1 MLRAHAS
8 MSHPLSSFGEASA
21 ASSSSA
27 PEILPCADHPFSP
40 APGIRFIGWGVWVL
54 FSLLSFVAIRWGI
67 SALSE
72 SMHLR
77 PDYDANIYHIIGS
90 AWLRGESVP
99 YVGLMDIKGP
109 LIFLEC
115 GLGGLLTPVSFAAVA
130 LLNALVAGLG
140 LLYACRTAQL
150 FLSRGGALALTG
162 FLFLYTI
169 YFSVH
174 PSVTVLTLQYI
185 TLFWLMRWAVT
196 GQEFGGGRL
205 YALGAFAAMTLVLKF
220 NLAVFWGPIGLLV
233 LVAERRRGVLRVLL
247 LMAGGLA
254 TVLLP
259 FLAWFWQAGALGA
272 LWNEYVMSAVSY
284 GSVPFSECALVQQH
298 VFLLSQMM
306 PDHFAMSA
314 PAILTVPAGL
324 MLALP
329 WVALAR
335 VTRLRHSRAVMGA
348 LAASFFL
355 CIYAVFGGKWHF
367 LHYFF
372 TFLPWG
378 LLSLI
383 TLALWCAPR
392 VGKKLRW
399 LSMVA
404 GWLMPFA
411 VCGAVMMVPWYV
423 NHCKPEKGL
432 EQWRQSTRMMV
443 DLLQEADRDFLC
455 VDVRNLLHL
464 YRLTE
469 TCPQLEHFIPQMT
482 AQGQLRHEEEL
493 VACIRSRKPYYL
505 IGTRGWEDKME
516 ELTRKAGVDY
526 EPLNL
531 HRMGF
536 PEAPPTADN
545 PPMILWKRM
554 AK

>member
-1 MLRAHAS
+1 MP
-8 MSHPLSSFGEASA
+8 HPLPPSDETPV

-27 PEILPCADHPFSP
+27 PEIHPRADQPFSP
-40 APGIRFIGWGVWVL
+40 ASGIRFVGWGVWLL
-54 FSLLSFVAIRWGI
+54 FSLLSFAAIRWGI
-67 SALSE
+67 AALSE

-99 YVGLMDIKGP
+99 YVGLSDIKGP

-115 GLGGLLTPVSFAAVA
+115 GLGSILTPGSFAAVA

-162 FLFLYTI
+162 ILFLYTI

-205 YALGAFAAMTLVLKF
+205 YALGAFAAMALVLKF
-220 NLAVFWGPIGLLV
+220 NLAVFWGAIGLLA
-233 LVAERRRGVLRVLL
+233 LVGERRRGVLRAFL
-247 LMAGGLA
+247 LMACGVA

-284 GSVPFSECALVQQH
+284 GSVSFSECALVQQH
-298 VFLLSQMM
+298 VLLLSQMM
-306 PDHFAMSA
+306 PDHLAMSA
-314 PAILTVPAGL
+314 PAALTVPAGL
-324 MLALP
+324 ILALP

-335 VTRLRHSRAVMGA
+335 VTRLRHPRAVMGV
-348 LAASFFL
+348 LAVSFLL
-355 CIYAVFGGKWHF
+355 CVYAVFGGEHHF

-392 VGKKLRW
+392 VGKRLRRLAMAGAW
-399 LSMVA
+399 L
-404 GWLMPFA
+404 LPFA

-423 NHCKPEKGL
+423 NRCKPEKGL

-443 DLLQEADRDFLC
+443 ELLQKADRDFLC
-455 VDVRNLLHL
+455 VDERNLLHL

-469 TCPQLEHFIPQMT
+469 TCPPLEHFIPLMT
-482 AQGQLRHEEEL
+482 VQGQQRHEEEM
-493 VACIRSRKPYYL
+493 VACIRSRRPYYL
-505 IGTRGWEDKME
+505 VGTRGWEEKMA

-526 EPLNL
+526 EPLDL
-531 HRMGF
+531 RRMGF

-545 PPMILWKRM
+545 PPMILWRRRIASK
-554 AK
+554 

>member
-8 MSHPLSSFGEASA
+8 MSHPLPLSDEASA
-21 ASSSSA
+21 ASRS
-27 PEILPCADHPFSP
+27 PEPTTRLA
-40 APGIRFIGWGVWVL
+40 GWGIWL
-54 FSLLSFVAIRWGI
+54 FFSLLSFAAIRWGFT
-67 SALSE
+67 ALSE

-77 PDYDANIYHIIGS
+77 SDYDANIYHIIGS
-90 AWLRGESVP
+90 AWLRGEAVP
-99 YVGLMDIKGP
+99 YVGLSDIKGP

-115 GLGGLLTPVSFAAVA
+115 GLGSLLTPGSFAAVA
-130 LLNALVAGLG
+130 LMNALMAGLG

-162 FLFLYTI
+162 VLFLYTI

-174 PSVTVLTLQYI
+174 PSVTVLTLQSI
-185 TLFWLMRWAVT
+185 TLYWLMRWAVT

-205 YALGAFAAMTLVLKF
+205 FALGAFAAMALVLKF
-220 NLAVFWGPIGLLV
+220 NLAAFWGPIGLLA
-233 LVAERRRGVLRVLL
+233 LVAERRRGILRSLCF
-247 LMAGGLA
+247 MAGGVA

-259 FLAWFWQAGALGA
+259 FLVWFGQAGALEA
-272 LWNEYVMSAVSY
+272 LWEEYVMTTVLY
-284 GSVPFSECALVQQH
+284 GSVPFSESAIVRQH
-298 VFLLSQMM
+298 VLLLAQMM
-306 PDHFAMSA
+306 PDHLAMSA
-314 PAILTVPAGL
+314 PAALTVPAGL
-324 MLALP
+324 ILALP

-335 VTRLRHSRAVMGA
+335 VTRLRHPRAVMGT
-348 LAASFFL
+348 LAASFLL
-355 CIYAVFGGKWHF
+355 CIYAVLGGKWHF

-383 TLALWCAPR
+383 TLALWCAPH
-392 VGKKLRW
+392 VGKKLRR
-399 LSMVA
+399 LAMAA

-423 NHCKPEKGL
+423 NQYKPEKGL

-455 VDVRNLLHL
+455 IDAQKLLHL

-469 TCPQLEHFIPQMT
+469 ACPPLKHFIPQMT
-482 AQGQLRHEEEL
+482 AQGQQGHEEEM
-493 VACIRSRKPYYL
+493 VTCIRIRKPYYL
-505 IGTRGWEDKME
+505 VGTRGLEEKME

-526 EPLNL
+526 VPLDL
-531 HRMGF
+531 RQMGF
-536 PEAPPTADN
+536 PETPPTADN
-545 PPMILWKRM
+545 PPMILWKR
-554 AK
+554 AAE